1 MLYFLVKSF
10 LVICLLFSLNV
21 GAQTAADRLVIE
33 RYNTQNG
40 LTHAHVYQVFQD
52 SRGFIWIVTGDAL
65 MLYDGSLFLTAMR
78 WDVAN
83 SPQDSRLLF
92 QAIW

>member
-1 MLYFLVKSF
+1 MLQFLVKF
-10 LVICLLFSLNV
+10 LIPGCLLLSAAV

-52 SRGFIWIVTGDAL
+52 SRGFIWLVTGDAL
-65 MLYDGSLFLTAMR
+65 MLYDGIIFTPVMR
-78 WDVAN
+78 WE
-83 SPQDSRLLF
+83 
-92 QAIW
+92 